1 MTFIRN
7 VLHYLTTGRTLLI
20 RNMDGSFFINRRNI
34 QPLVAEMLK
43 SKIIFQLL
51 LKYFVH
57 EFDLETVSFEIK
69 VAK

>member
-1 MTFIRN
+1 
-7 VLHYLTTGRTLLI
+7 
-20 RNMDGSFFINRRNI
+20 MDGSFFINSRNI

-43 SKIIFQLL
+43 SKNIFQLL

-57 EFDLETVSFEIK
+57 EFDFETVSFEIK

>member
-1 MTFIRN
+1 M
-7 VLHYLTTGRTLLI
+7 
-20 RNMDGSFFINRRNI
+20 RNMDGSFFIARRNI
-34 QPLVAEMLK
+34 QVLVPEMLK
-43 SKIIFQLL
+43 SKMIFQLL

>member
-1 MTFIRN
+1 
-7 VLHYLTTGRTLLI
+7 
-20 RNMDGSFFINRRNI
+20 MDGSFFINRRNI